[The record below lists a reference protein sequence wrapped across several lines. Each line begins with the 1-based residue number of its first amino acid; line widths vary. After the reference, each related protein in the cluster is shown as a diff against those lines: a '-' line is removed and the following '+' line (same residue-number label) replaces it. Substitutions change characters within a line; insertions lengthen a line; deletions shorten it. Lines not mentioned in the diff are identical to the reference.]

1 VRLTLGSIKRQNS
14 QQICRAHHVQT
25 NIAEVPHTGAS
36 DRRRRAG
43 VGVVA
48 EWSQAIGDADHRSGR
63 LGRARPYFAF
73 QSFLEEMFDIPLAI
87 WVIAAMIVVI
97 GIVLFFST
105 AVGIFWIVALVAAA
119 IFFFLY

>member
-1 VRLTLGSIKRQNS
+1 MSKR
-14 QQICRAHHVQT
+14 ILLRFLIPALL
-25 NIAEVPHTGAS
+25 IAGAVLAWALWPNGARQS
-36 DRRRRAG
+36 EMPIIAP
-43 VGVVA
+43 VALVVLA
-48 EWSQAIGDADHRSGR
+48 LI
-63 LGRARPYFAF
+63 FAF

-105 AVGIFWIVALVAAA
+105 AVGFFWIVALVAAA